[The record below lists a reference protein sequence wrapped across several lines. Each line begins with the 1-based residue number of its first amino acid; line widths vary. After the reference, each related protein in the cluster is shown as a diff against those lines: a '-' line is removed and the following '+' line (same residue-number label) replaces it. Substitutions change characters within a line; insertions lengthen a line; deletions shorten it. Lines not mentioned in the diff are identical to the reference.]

1 MNPRLPFLP
10 FLRTKLARLCC
21 VLVAHCVELMRDGQI
36 KALPRELVTPVC
48 LLVSIPALRDTHEP
62 EMTSSKRSCTDGPWR
77 SFAHAASDRLRD
89 DTSVVPS
96 SAVFAA

>member
-1 MNPRLPFLP
+1 MNLRLPFLP

-48 LLVSIPALRDTHEP
+48 LLVKETRVLHP
-62 EMTSSKRSCTDGPWR
+62 RSP
-77 SFAHAASDRLRD
+77 
-89 DTSVVPS
+89 
-96 SAVFAA
+96 